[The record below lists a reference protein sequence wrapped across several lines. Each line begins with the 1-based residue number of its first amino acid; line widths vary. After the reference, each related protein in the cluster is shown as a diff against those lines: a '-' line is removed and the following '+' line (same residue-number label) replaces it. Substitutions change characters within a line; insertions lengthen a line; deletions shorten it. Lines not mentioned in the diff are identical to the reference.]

1 MISPR
6 VPPGRGAAAPVGTL
20 DWSPM
25 DSPDDGRRYAPP
37 SSAATGLPRR
47 HLTQLRH
54 RVAGLP
60 PPVRGLMWA
69 AASGLVFAVLNASL
83 RLLSNQLDPF
93 VTQFLRYL
101 FGLLVML
108 PIILRRGV
116 RAYVPHRILP
126 QFTRGLVHTVGLCL
140 WFAALSHIPL
150 ADMTAISFTG
160 PIFIMIGAYFFFH
173 EPMHWERWLAASIG
187 LLGVGI
193 VLAPKLAG
201 TGGWYNLVMFAS
213 APVFAASF
221 LLTKGLTRTESAGVI
236 VVWQAISVALF
247 SLPLALLAWRTPTL
261 WQWLG
266 FIGTGILG
274 STGHYCLTRS
284 FSAADISATQS
295 VKFLDLVWATITGWL
310 LFAELPSTWTFVGA
324 TVILGSTLWIARRES
339 RRGLVSAQ
347 ELAESG
353 ESPATS

>member
-1 MISPR
+1 
-6 VPPGRGAAAPVGTL
+6 
-20 DWSPM
+20 M
-25 DSPDDGRRYAPP
+25 DSSDDGGRYAPP
-37 SSAATGLPRR
+37 SSAAAGMPRQ
-47 HLTQLRH
+47 HLTRIRH

-60 PPVRGLMWA
+60 PAVRGLMWA
-69 AASGLVFAVLNASL
+69 AASGFVFAALNATL
-83 RLLSNQLDPF
+83 RVLSSELDPF

-101 FGLLVML
+101 FGLLVMVPL
-108 PIILRRGV
+108 ILRRGV
-116 RAYVPHRILP
+116 RSYIPHRIGP
-126 QFTRGLVHTVGLCL
+126 QFTRGFVHTIGLCL

-160 PIFIMIGAYFFFH
+160 PIFIMIGAYLFFK

-193 VLAPKLAG
+193 VLAPKMAG

-247 SLPLALLAWRTPTL
+247 SLPLALLAWRTPTP

-266 FIGTGILG
+266 FVASGILG

-284 FSAADISATQS
+284 FRAADISATQS

-310 LFAELPSTWTFVGA
+310 LFAEVPSTWTFFGA

-347 ELAESG
+347 ELAESA